1 MTAKLLPAFL
11 QCFDDQYLSI
21 RCECCIT
28 CGNLQIKEEQ
38 IIDKL
43 IHLATFDPIWKVK
56 ALAIQGKQ
64 TLFSFSVL
72 YTLLLFCVM
81 SWMDGRVLLLL
92 FLIWNKNDFWTFYA
106 FGFSSLFFLLFFFYS
121 SDC

>member
-81 SWMDGRVLLLL
+81 L
-92 FLIWNKNDFWTFYA
+92 
-106 FGFSSLFFLLFFFYS
+106 
-121 SDC
+121 